1 MPRDNREDYLAS
13 GFRDVDGQKTLGKF
27 VQCLNFLDNLPSFQH
42 YKEAMISE
50 LAVKPGD
57 TVIDVGCGLGFDVE
71 RLAGCVGPEG
81 RAIGIDSSSAMLEMA
96 RKHTAEQDGLAT
108 YHLGDAHN
116 LTLDDDLADACRID
130 RTLQHV
136 EDPERVVK
144 EMYRIVKPGGRLACA
159 EPDWGTFTI
168 ADHRKP
174 IVETLSEAWT
184 RSFQNP
190 WIGRQLPG
198 LLRSS
203 GIQKVALQGFLLVAE
218 GFEAVDQ
225 VFDLCKTAD
234 KLSETQMNDHHDYDA
249 WIHDLK
255 RRDQA
260 SPLLATVTL
269 FLASGTK

>member
-1 MPRDNREDYLAS
+1 MPREEREDYLAK
-13 GFRDVDGQKTLGKF
+13 GFRDVDRQKTLDKF
-27 VQCLNFLDNLPSFQH
+27 VRCLNFLDDLPSFQH

-50 LAVKPGD
+50 LDVKSGD
-57 TVIDVGCGLGFDVE
+57 TVVDVGCGLGFDVE
-71 RLAGCVGPEG
+71 RLARRVGPDG

-96 RKHTAEQDGLAT
+96 RKHTAEQNGLAT
-108 YHLGDAHN
+108 YHLGDAHH
-116 LTLDDDLADACRID
+116 LILDDDIADVCRID

-136 EDPERVVK
+136 EEPERVVQ
-144 EMYRIVKPGGRLACA
+144 EMHRIVKPGGRIACA

-174 IVETLSEAWT
+174 IVENISDAWT

-198 LLRSS
+198 LLRSC
-203 GIQKVALQGFLLVAE
+203 GIQNVALQGFLLVAE

-234 KLSETQMNDHHDYDA
+234 QLSDTHMDDHHDYGA
-249 WIHDLK
+249 WISDLK

-260 SPLLATVTL
+260 SPLIATVTL
-269 FLASGTK
+269 FLACGTK